1 MKITPVN
8 AHLVNDTR
16 ATIEVRTAAVVQE
29 DDSMV
34 TIALSIGVSTRG
46 VVVRGRKV
54 RRYVEKRDGSQEVQL
69 ERARQD
75 PRRLLREGTDPPAPC
90 WCTLSESLHYSG
102 VLRSRHAGRGGPRT
116 SEHAFSAETLTL
128 SITINTRIYKDMRD
142 SFKETISTLHKSL
155 VHLKYETINND
166 G

>member
-16 ATIEVRTAAVVQE
+16 APIEVRTAAVVQE

-34 TIALSIGVSTRG
+34 TIALSIAVSTRG

-54 RRYVEKRDGSQEVQL
+54 GRYVEKRDGSQEVQL

-75 PRRLLREGTDPPAPC
+75 PRRLLREGTDPPAPF
-90 WCTLSESLHYSG
+90 WCTLSESLHYIG
-102 VLRSRHAGRGGPRT
+102 VLRSRHAGRGSPRT
-116 SEHAFSAETLTL
+116 SEPAFSAETLTL
-128 SITINTRIYKDMRD
+128 SITINTRIYKNMRD
-142 SFKETISTLHKSL
+142 SFEETISTLHKSL
-155 VHLKYETINND
+155 VHLKYRTINND
-166 G
+166 C